1 MAALDLHI
9 HSALSPCGDDEM
21 APPAVLLTAERRGLT
36 TIGIV
41 DHSTAGNAEAFFAAA
56 QAFDVQVLVG
66 LEIESAE
73 GVHLLALFD
82 NPEAARSLEQLIAA
96 RQPRACNRPEVV
108 GAQRLLDEYGEVLG
122 EEERL
127 LIAAV
132 DLTVEQIAAATHERE
147 GLSVAAH
154 IDRRSNGLLSTLGFI
169 PPRLAVDLFEVSR
182 HLSVEEACRRWPEL
196 VGRPLLQGSDAHY
209 LHEIGK
215 SATAVPESLAR
226 PFAPLREWGRQL
238 AAALVA
244 QGLSGL

>member
-1 MAALDLHI
+1 MAAIDLHI
-9 HSALSPCGDDEM
+9 HSALSPCGGDEM
-21 APPAVLLTAERRGLT
+21 APPAVLLTAERMGLA

-41 DHSTAGNAEAFFAAA
+41 DHSTAGNAASFFLAA
-56 QAFDVQVLVG
+56 QAFEVRVLAG

-82 NPEAARSLEQLIAA
+82 YPEAARSMTELVASH
-96 RQPRACNRPEVV
+96 QPRACNRPEVV
-108 GAQRLLDEYGEVLG
+108 GAQRLLDEYGEVVG

-127 LIAAV
+127 LIAAA
-132 DLTVEQIAAATHERE
+132 DLTVEQIAAATRERE
-147 GLSVAAH
+147 GLSLAAH

-182 HLSVEEACRRWPEL
+182 HLSVEEARRRWPEL

-209 LHEIGK
+209 LHEIGQ
-215 SATAVPESLAR
+215 SSTEVPERLAR

-238 AAALVA
+238 AAELVTR
-244 QGLSGL
+244 GRSGL